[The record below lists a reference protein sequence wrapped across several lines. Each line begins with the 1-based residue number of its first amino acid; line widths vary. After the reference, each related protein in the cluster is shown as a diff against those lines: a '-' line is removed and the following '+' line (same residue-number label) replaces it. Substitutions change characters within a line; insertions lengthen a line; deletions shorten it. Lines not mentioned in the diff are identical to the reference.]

1 MSCCGQKRQAVAA
14 ANSAPVKTASRQTDH
29 VVRPSP
35 MPVAGTVT
43 LLCRNRG
50 TTVVEGAVT
59 GNRYQFAG
67 AGSMQMVDRR
77 DAELLVAAGGF
88 ERVWG

>member
-14 ANSAPVKTASRQTDH
+14 ASTPPVKTAYRQTEH
-29 VVRPSP
+29 IARPTA

-50 TTVVEGAVT
+50 TTVVEGSVT
-59 GNRYQFAG
+59 GTRYQFAG

-77 DAELLVAAGGF
+77 DAEVLVATGAF